1 MAMLEIGTK
10 PEQGDGRLDA
20 SYRLFVRLVA
30 LSCLMAG
37 LQYWGRLIGFSD
49 GGASRFDL
57 IPSYWQFAS
66 ASLAV
71 LLPVAAVGLWM
82 QVSWGP
88 VLWVVSAGAE
98 VIMHLGLPQFFG
110 ERPVLVIA
118 HAVVMVVYLCFRVL
132 LFLKWRR
139 EAQQQVRTDSL

>member
-1 MAMLEIGTK
+1 MAMLEIRTK
-10 PEQGDGRLDA
+10 PEQGEGRLDA

-30 LSCLMAG
+30 LSCLAAG

-49 GGASRFDL
+49 DGASRFDL

-71 LLPVAAVGLWM
+71 LLPVSAVGLWM

-98 VIMHLGLPQFFG
+98 VIMHLGLPQYFG
-110 ERPVLVIA
+110 ERPVLVVA
-118 HAVVMVVYLCFRVL
+118 HAVVLVVYLCFKAM

-139 EAQQQVRTDSL
+139 DAQLKVTTDSL

>member
-1 MAMLEIGTK
+1 MAMLEIGTT

-20 SYRLFVRLVA
+20 SYRLFMRLVA
-30 LSCLMAG
+30 LSCLAAG
-37 LQYWGRLIGFSD
+37 LQYWARLIGFSD
-49 GGASRFDL
+49 GGALRFDL

-98 VIMHLGLPQFFG
+98 VIMHLGLPHYFG
-110 ERPVLVIA
+110 ERPVMVVA
-118 HAVVMVVYLCFRVL
+118 HAVVLVVYVCFRAL
-132 LFLKWRR
+132 MFLKWRR
-139 EAQQQVRTDSL
+139 GAQLKVTTDSL